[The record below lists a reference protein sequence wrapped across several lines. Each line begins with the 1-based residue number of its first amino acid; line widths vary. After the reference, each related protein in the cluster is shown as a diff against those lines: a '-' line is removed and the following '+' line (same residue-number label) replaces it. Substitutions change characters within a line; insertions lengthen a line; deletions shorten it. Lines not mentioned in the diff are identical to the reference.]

1 MFRLSVRLVIRGATA
16 MGISIYQVAPQ
27 PANEAIREAAVIR
40 SEALNATGL
49 AELQAVVDRAS
60 ALFDTSMAAIS
71 IVFRDWQYLIATKGI
86 KPGVY
91 RRATSFCGHAIMS
104 PDDVFVV
111 EDAAHDVRFAGNP
124 YVLDA
129 PELRFYAGAPL
140 LDAQGLPLGTL
151 CVLDD
156 TPRHGLVRAQT
167 MALAAMAREIVAVL
181 GRHAVI
187 VEPPRVTA
195 TG

>member
-1 MFRLSVRLVIRGATA
+1 

-40 SEALNATGL
+40 SEALTAGGL
-49 AELQAVVDRAS
+49 TELQAVIDRAS
-60 ALFDTSMAAIS
+60 DLFGTDMAAVS

-91 RRATSFCGHAIMS
+91 RRATSFCGHAIMT

-111 EDAAHDVRFAGNP
+111 EDATRDARFAGNP
-124 YVLDA
+124 SVLDD

-140 LDAQGLPLGTL
+140 LDDQGLPLGAL
-151 CVLDD
+151 CVLDR
-156 TPRHGLVRAQT
+156 TPRDALPDAKVR
-167 MALAAMAREIVAVL
+167 ALAAMAREIVALL

-187 VEPPRVTA
+187 ADPPRTAA